1 MRKILSEINYSMTVL
16 SNSIIFEKNVKDGFK
31 SELRYHLNSQ
41 EIITTGVIKSH
52 EFERI
57 MKVISIFESAKEDIL
72 VKDILILKVKGFESM
87 SDVRMTREDF
97 RKFINMI
104 AHYNTKYD
112 IIYESN
118 AVIKQITHMDRIII
132 DEVD

>member
-31 SELRYHLNSQ
+31 SELRYHLNSK

-118 AVIKQITHMDRIII
+118 AVIKQITHIDRIII